1 MKTVIVVLTVISL
14 ALGVGFFLQNHR
26 ASLVVNA
33 AEASRDAFSNSWL
46 QAKVKLEEVEK
57 VATTLET
64 KLTTRTEALAVTAN
78 DLAKTSADLAKT
90 SVDLAKIQADYDTAQ
105 VEMKKQLAK
114 IAELET
120 QRDDLTKK
128 MDELTVSITSLET
141 KITETKQKLAASEGD
156 RKFLLTELTR
166 LQNEK
171 ETLVAQF
178 NSLAALRT
186 QVAKL
191 REEAAVSQRLAW
203 MQMGVYNMRDKKGA
217 ERLLATTPASV
228 KPESRLEIE
237 LQQNGRGK
245 PVPNSTGTPNDQ

>member
-1 MKTVIVVLTVISL
+1 
-14 ALGVGFFLQNHR
+14 
-26 ASLVVNA
+26 
-33 AEASRDAFSNSWL
+33 
-46 QAKVKLEEVEK
+46 
-57 VATTLET
+57 
-64 KLTTRTEALAVTAN
+64 
-78 DLAKTSADLAKT
+78 
-90 SVDLAKIQADYDTAQ
+90 
-105 VEMKKQLAK
+105 
-114 IAELET
+114 
-120 QRDDLTKK
+120 
-128 MDELTVSITSLET
+128 LTVSITSLET